1 MLSADELPKSLMM
14 SNNNIHVDILELK
27 TEIANLRTGEP
38 FPRKTVSS
46 QRDETRR
53 KIYNS
58 INEAAQS
65 FLFI

>member
-1 MLSADELPKSLMM
+1 MLSADVLPKSLMM

-58 INEAAQS
+58 INEAA
-65 FLFI
+65 

>member
-1 MLSADELPKSLMM
+1 MM

-38 FPRKTVSS
+38 FPRKIVSS
-46 QRDETRR
+46 QRDETRQ

-58 INEAAQS
+58 INEAA
-65 FLFI
+65 